1 MLEVRFQSIY
11 NELNKEE
18 LKLVNRIK
26 MSIERRSVPRYF
38 QIEEFDFKLIL
49 NFATGILNNFSIT
62 NQYINSIFKT
72 KRS

>member
-49 NFATGILNNFSIT
+49 NFATGILNNFGLVKMICDS
-62 NQYINSIFKT
+62 QKLPS
-72 KRS
+72 